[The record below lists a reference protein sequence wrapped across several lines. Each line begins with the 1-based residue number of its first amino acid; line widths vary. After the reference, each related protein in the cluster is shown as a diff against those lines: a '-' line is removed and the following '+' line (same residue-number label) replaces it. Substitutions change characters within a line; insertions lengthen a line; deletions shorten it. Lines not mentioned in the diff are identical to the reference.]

1 MGVALF
7 CTTLTISIP
16 MARAQEVSDPTRP
29 ATLLTESCR
38 DWRAPADAP
47 GNWEDGYV
55 ARGEWLETF
64 KPLTDPGTYSYFPY
78 VGGKHLI
85 WRDDS
90 QEGAP
95 RATRFAVHPTDGFDA
110 VKRWT
115 STFSG
120 KATLVLDMQCLQK
133 SDDGQRVSAHLNER
147 EIFSK
152 TLGDELLAF
161 STTVE
166 LELAEGDHLDLVV
179 GALEAEARD
188 WTYLNAQVFAGGPR
202 FPGASL
208 YIPFDE
214 YYAMPTCAESLGISR
229 RERFVDCTG
238 NGNGGTLTGG
248 ATRPHWVPGVS
259 GNALSLG
266 HDGSCGTL
274 DGEGLLDGADEF
286 TISVWVSPCAGR
298 NGGGGGLLSSEGPDF
313 VGLLMA
319 DAERG
324 FAPEFRVHHTPQHG
338 VELDYDPV
346 LYGERDSI
354 APNRWTHI
362 AGTWKSGEFQRLYV
376 DGELVR
382 EAGRPAR
389 GVVDVERW
397 FVGADDRGEMRHR
410 RFSGLLDELVV
421 WPRAMGTDE
430 IGKVFAATKAA
441 ANPGAF
447 DGAGGLRRERWIP
460 MDRHSIDEL
469 FRDPEFHAGPEEV
482 RFLGVASTGYFSCAR
497 ITERLRGYITAPED
511 GFYHF
516 WLAAKGDA
524 ELNLSTDDTKYRK
537 RTIAALG
544 SDLGTGYGIQHVWKE
559 PFDRYDSQAS
569 DPIFLRKGQKYFVEA
584 ITTLGTRQES
594 NTSIAWQVPGQ
605 ARELIPP
612 SALTFYRPES
622 DDGDD
627 DSLPDDWEREYGLD
641 PDDAGADDPVG
652 QGERGDLDRDG
663 LQNRLE
669 FVAGTDPS
677 NPDTDG
683 DGIDDGDELEVFGS
697 DPLEKDQS
705 LGREVADVELGGFVP
720 SDENWMLL
728 EGRLVNDRHNGS
740 VAWPFSVPSAGYYFY
755 ELTLQLTGGTRF
767 APPVPISIAIDGGV
781 IHAADLA
788 FAGSAQRVL
797 RVPGPA
803 IAAGDHELSL
813 HIDND
818 RLSRSVGI
826 LGLKVFRPIGAD
838 EDGDGVADWFST
850 ALADGTSVRTDLE
863 ASRTSPMF
871 VEGTRRQPFGK
882 VSVNG
887 VAAGDFGASGWFA
900 DVPLDPA
907 GTAVTIEF
915 PDGTSLD
922 AVAEWTAT
930 NPLEDQT
937 VRVRAGDS
945 LRFAGEDTSG
955 LPVAATL
962 AFDGNNVEVAAGD
975 DHVIRFDQ
983 PGEHV
988 VTGTSA
994 AGGVRGRVT
1003 VEVFASD
1010 LPESLPVV
1018 FKQIRELELDSS
1030 RNPTA
1035 LFYGGSDGLQ
1045 VDPGALA
1052 NPGATPLRLL
1062 PTSGGDLALASRLS
1076 RGGPILDVAAVP
1088 SVVIADAVAQ
1098 SSTMVFRGG
1107 APEGYYRLRAPL
1119 VVLNLPPGATVEI
1132 AIYRAGVMFPD
1143 GTRERILTA
1152 DDFDDGGFTVLEF
1165 LFPDNIAGGYCHY
1178 VTVRDARGNIL
1189 GRR

>member
-1 MGVALF
+1 MCSG
-7 CTTLTISIP
+7 
-16 MARAQEVSDPTRP
+16 ARAQEPADLTRP
-29 ATLLTESCR
+29 AAFVTESCR
-38 DWRAPADAP
+38 DWRAPGDAP
-47 GNWEDGYV
+47 GAWQDGYV
-55 ARGEWLETF
+55 ARGEWLDTF
-64 KPLTDPGTYSYFPY
+64 KPLTDPGDYSYFPY
-78 VGGKHLI
+78 VGGEHLI

-90 QEGAP
+90 QKGAP
-95 RATRFAVHPTDGFDA
+95 RAARFAVHPTDEFDV

-115 STFSG
+115 STHTG
-120 KATLVLDMQCLQK
+120 KATLVIDIQCLQK

-152 TLGDELLAF
+152 TLGEELVGF
-161 STTVE
+161 STSVE
-166 LELAEGDHLDLVV
+166 LDLIAGDQLDLVV
-179 GALEAEARD
+179 GALESETRD
-188 WTYLNAQVFAGGPR
+188 WTYVNAQVFAGGPR

-214 YYAMPTCAESLGISR
+214 HYAMPTCAESLGISR
-229 RERFVDCTG
+229 RKRFIDCTG
-238 NGNGGTLTGG
+238 NGNAGTLTGG

-266 HDGSCGTL
+266 HDGSYGSL
-274 DGEGLLDGADEF
+274 DGEGFLDGADEF

-298 NGGGGGLLSSEGPDF
+298 NTGGGGFLSSEGPDF

-319 DAERG
+319 DEEKG

-338 VELDYDPV
+338 AELDYDHV
-346 LYGERDSI
+346 LYGEPDSI
-354 APNRWTHI
+354 APNRWTHV

-376 DGELVR
+376 DGELVT

-389 GVVDVERW
+389 GVVDVKSW

-421 WPRAMGTDE
+421 WPKALGGDE
-430 IGKVFAATKAA
+430 IQKVFAATKAA

-460 MDRHSIDEL
+460 MNRHSIDEL
-469 FRDPEFHAGPEEV
+469 FRDPEFHVGPKEV
-482 RFLGVASTGYFSCAR
+482 RFLGVASTGYFSCDK
-497 ITERLRGYITAPED
+497 ITERLRGYVTAPRD
-511 GFYHF
+511 GFYYF

-524 ELNLSTDDTKYRK
+524 ELNLSTDHTKYRK

-544 SDLGTGYGIQHVWKE
+544 DALGTGYGIQHVWKK
-559 PFDRYDSQAS
+559 PFDQYDSQAS
-569 DPIFLRKGQKYFVEA
+569 NPVFLRAGQKYFIEA

-594 NTSIAWQVPGQ
+594 STSIAWQVPGE

-612 SALTFYRPES
+612 SALTFYRPEHE
-622 DDGDD
+622 DGDD
-627 DSLPDDWEREYGLD
+627 DSLPDDWETKHGLD
-641 PDDAGADDPVG
+641 PADAGAEDPIS
-652 QGERGDLDRDG
+652 QGERGDMDRDG

-683 DGIDDGDELEVFGS
+683 DGIGDGEELTVFGS
-697 DPLEKDQS
+697 DPLKKDQA
-705 LGREVADVELGGFVP
+705 LGREIAEVDIGGFVR
-720 SDENWMLL
+720 SAQNWMLL

-767 APPVPISIAIDGGV
+767 APPVPVSIAIDGSP
-781 IHAADLA
+781 IHAVDLT
-788 FAGSAQRVL
+788 FAGSAKRVL
-797 RVPGPA
+797 RVLGPA

-813 HIDND
+813 QIDND

-826 LGLKVFRPIGAD
+826 LGLKVFSPVGGD
-838 EDGDGVADWFST
+838 EDGDGVPDWFST
-850 ALADGTSVRTDLE
+850 ALADGTSVKTDLE

-882 VSVNG
+882 VLVSG
-887 VAAGDFGASGWFA
+887 AAAGDFGANGWFA

-915 PDGTSLD
+915 PDGTSLE
-922 AVAEWTAT
+922 AVPEWVAT

-937 VRVRAGDS
+937 VRVRTGDS
-945 LRFAGEDTSG
+945 LRFAGEDANG
-955 LPVAATL
+955 LPVMATL
-962 AFDGNNVEVAAGD
+962 AWDGTNVEIAAGS
-975 DHVIRFDQ
+975 DHVIRFDK
-983 PGEHV
+983 PGEQIIA
-988 VTGTSA
+988 GTSA
-994 AGGVRGRVT
+994 TGQQGRIT

-1010 LPESLPVV
+1010 LPDSLPVV
-1018 FKQIRELELDSS
+1018 FKQIRELELDSNQ
-1030 RNPTA
+1030 NPTE
-1035 LFYGGSDGLQ
+1035 LFYSGSDGLQ
-1045 VDPGALA
+1045 VDPGTLTA
-1052 NPGATPLRLL
+1052 PGTTPLRLL
-1062 PTSGGDLALASRLS
+1062 PASGGNLALASRLG

-1088 SVVIADAVAQ
+1088 SIVIADAVAQ
-1098 SSTMVFRGG
+1098 SSTMVFRSS
-1107 APEGYYRLRAPL
+1107 APDGYYRLRAPL
-1119 VVLNLPPGATVEI
+1119 VVLNLPPGTTVEI

-1143 GTRERILTA
+1143 GTRERILTGN
-1152 DDFDDGGFTVLEF
+1152 DFDEAGFTVLEF
-1165 LFPDNIAGGYCHY
+1165 LFPDNFAGGYCHY
-1178 VTVRDARGNIL
+1178 VTVKDAQGNIL